1 MGGAVA
7 EEGWWVGDSCGS
19 GFSGL
24 RFLVGAIGAMDT
36 FARNEFCAKAD
47 EMNLAVRGPSSL
59 ELRRARVVFAR
70 SSPGQ
75 GRQRREHPTFGLA
88 RLALAGLGW
97 GHFAG
102 GVAKRGNGEM
112 KSGGDPSSQSYAGTS
127 RSAHQDAIRI
137 RGARQHNLK
146 NIDVEIP
153 RGKLV
158 MITGPSGSGK
168 SSLAFHTL
176 YAEGQRRYVESLSVY
191 ARQFLDQLEK
201 PDVDAIDGLSP
212 AIAIEQRGGGL
223 NPRSTVATAT
233 EIYDYLRLLWAAAG
247 VPHDPVTGERLERMS
262 AVDIVAVLA
271 ALAEG
276 TKVVLLAPV
285 PKEELGEPERLLGD
299 LQRQGYIR
307 VRVDGEVLEIEEAAA
322 SWPEFPSAVEI
333 VVDRFVVRPGVESRL
348 ADSVETALRLC
359 GTEARAAVQ
368 EPGADVWRDMAFQTA
383 YRNPRTGFVV
393 EELSPKCF
401 SFNSHIGACEA
412 CEGLG
417 TELFCDTTLLPEG
430 EDAEKTLERYLGAR
444 SEITRRKLAKFMARR
459 PCGVC
464 HGKRLKP
471 EWLAVKIR
479 GGGVAS
485 VQCSVF
491 RKEEEFT
498 AIEWN
503 DMDRSET
510 RHAPQGDRRR
520 AGSKAQSSRRV
531 ANDEGKQESS
541 LKTENLKLATPP
553 ESVWLG
559 IQDFCELGVAE
570 AMAWIEGIQFDAATA
585 AICQRLADD
594 VRKRLAFLE
603 EVGLDYLT
611 LDRTSGTLSGGEAQR
626 IRLATQLGAGL
637 SGVIYVLD
645 EPSIGLHAADT
656 ERLIGALTRLR
667 DLGNT
672 VVVVE
677 HDEEIIRAADWL
689 IDIGPGAGAAGG
701 ELLGAGVPM
710 EIDSPTGEWLR
721 GKWRESD
728 QWAVSSDQWGE
739 KSGEGTAKARRS
751 KRGAKGERDQW
762 AVSSDQWREKS
773 GESGVS
779 GDQGEVER
787 KKARRSAEDKFLSTI
802 HDPQSASEGGDIVIR
817 GAREHNLRNLDVAI
831 PLGRLVALTGPS
843 GSGKSTL
850 ADDILR
856 RALARHFNG
865 SGEVPGKHDGI
876 DGLELI
882 EKCVVADQSPIGRS
896 PRSNP
901 ATFTGLFDLIRDL
914 FTKLKLSKQRGY
926 GPGRF
931 SFNAAG
937 GRCERCQGN
946 GRLKIEMHF
955 LPDAWVPCP
964 ACGGKRFNRETLE
977 VTYKGKS
984 IAEVLGLSV
993 SEARE
998 FFRPIPKIHRILETL
1013 EELGLG
1019 YLQLG
1024 QPANTL
1030 SGGEAQRLK
1039 LAVELAKPESP
1050 HTLYLF
1056 DEPTTGLHFGDVEKL
1071 LTAFFRLRDAGHS
1084 VLVVEHHLDVIRA
1097 ADWVIELGPGGGK
1110 HGGALVAEGPPEV
1123 IAGIAGS
1130 PTGRAL
1136 GRMR

>member
-1 MGGAVA
+1 MRL
-7 EEGWWVGDSCGS
+7 GS
-19 GFSGL
+19 FK
-24 RFLVGAIGAMDT
+24 RRD
-36 FARNEFCAKAD
+36 FA
-47 EMNLAVRGPSSL
+47 
-59 ELRRARVVFAR
+59 
-70 SSPGQ
+70 
-75 GRQRREHPTFGLA
+75 HP
-88 RLALAGLGW
+88 
-97 GHFAG
+97 
-102 GVAKRGNGEM
+102 V
-112 KSGGDPSSQSYAGTS
+112 
-127 RSAHQDAIRI
+127 DAIRI

-146 NIDVEIP
+146 NIDVDIP

-158 MITGPSGSGK
+158 VITGPSGSGK

-201 PDVDAIDGLSP
+201 PDVDVIEGLSP

-233 EIYDYLRLLWAAAG
+233 EIYDYLRVLWAAAG
-247 VPHDPVTGERLERMS
+247 VPHDPETGERLERMT
-262 AVDIVAVLA
+262 AADIVNVLA
-271 ALAEG
+271 ALEEG
-276 TKVVLLAPV
+276 TKVVLLAAL
-285 PKEELGEPERLLGD
+285 PKEELGEPTRLLAD

-322 SWPEFPSAVEI
+322 KWPEFPTAVEI
-333 VVDRFVVRPGVESRL
+333 VVDRFVIRAGVESRL

-359 GTEARAAVQ
+359 GAEARAAIQ
-368 EPGADVWRDMAFQTA
+368 DAGSESWRDLTFQTS
-383 YRNPRTGFVV
+383 YRNARTGFVV
-393 EELSPKCF
+393 EEISPKHF
-401 SFNSHIGACEA
+401 SFNSHLGACEA

-417 TELFCDTTLLPEG
+417 TEIFCDPELLSEG
-430 EDAEKTLERYLGAR
+430 EDAERTLLRYREAK
-444 SEITRRKLAKFMARR
+444 SEITRRRLAKFMAHR
-459 PCGVC
+459 PCSVC
-464 HGKRLKP
+464 EGKRLKP
-471 EWLAVKIR
+471 EWLAVKICGAR
-479 GGGVAS
+479 QELTAKARS
-485 VQCSVF
+485 SQ
-491 RKEEEFT
+491 RDAEE
-498 AIEWN
+498 
-503 DMDRSET
+503 
-510 RHAPQGDRRR
+510 
-520 AGSKAQSSRRV
+520 
-531 ANDEGKQESS
+531 DEG
-541 LKTENLKLATPP
+541 A
-553 ESVWLG
+553 WLG
-559 IQDFCELGVAE
+559 IQDFCALGVAD
-570 AMAWIEGIQFDAATA
+570 AMVWLAGFKPDPALAEV
-585 AICQRLADD
+585 CKRLASD
-594 VRKRLAFLE
+594 VQRRLAFLE

-611 LDRTSGTLSGGEAQR
+611 LNRTSGTLSGGEAQR

-656 ERLIGALTRLR
+656 ARLIGALTRLR

-701 ELLGAGVPM
+701 ELLAAGLPM
-710 EIDSPTGEWLR
+710 EISSPTGDWLR
-721 GKWRESD
+721 GQVASFQRAVFRENCG
-728 QWAVSSDQWGE
+728 Q
-739 KSGEGTAKARRS
+739 
-751 KRGAKGERDQW
+751 
-762 AVSSDQWREKS
+762 
-773 GESGVS
+773 
-779 GDQGEVER
+779 
-787 KKARRSAEDKFLSTI
+787 L
-802 HDPQSASEGGDIVIR
+802 VIR
-817 GAREHNLRNLDVAI
+817 GASEHNLKNLDVVI
-831 PLGRLVALTGPS
+831 PLGKLVCLTGPS

-865 SGEVPGKHDGI
+865 SGEAPGKHRGI
-876 DGLELI
+876 EGLELI

-901 ATFTGLFDLIRDL
+901 ATFTGVFDLVRDL
-914 FTKLKLSKQRGY
+914 FTKLNLSKQRGY

-964 ACGGKRFNRETLE
+964 ACGGRRFNRETLE

-984 IAEVLGLSV
+984 IAAVLDLAI
-993 SEARE
+993 SEARQ

-1013 EELGLG
+1013 VDLGLG
-1019 YLQLG
+1019 YLKLG

-1039 LAVELAKPESP
+1039 LAVELARPQAP

-1071 LTAFFRLRDAGHS
+1071 LTAFSRLITAGHS
-1084 VLVVEHHLDVIRA
+1084 VLVVEHHLDVIAA
-1097 ADWVIELGPGGGK
+1097 ADWLVELGPGGGI
-1110 HGGALVAEGPPEV
+1110 HGGNLVAEGPPQE
-1123 IAGIAGS
+1123 IAKNQNS

-1136 GRMR
+1136 AKKIGGSR

>member
-1 MGGAVA
+1 VN
-7 EEGWWVGDSCGS
+7 V
-19 GFSGL
+19 
-24 RFLVGAIGAMDT
+24 
-36 FARNEFCAKAD
+36 
-47 EMNLAVRGPSSL
+47 
-59 ELRRARVVFAR
+59 
-70 SSPGQ
+70 
-75 GRQRREHPTFGLA
+75 
-88 RLALAGLGW
+88 
-97 GHFAG
+97 
-102 GVAKRGNGEM
+102 
-112 KSGGDPSSQSYAGTS
+112 
-127 RSAHQDAIRI
+127 DAIRI

-158 MITGPSGSGK
+158 VITGPSGSGK

-201 PDVDAIDGLSP
+201 PDVDSIEGLSP

-233 EIYDYLRLLWAAAG
+233 EIYDYLRVLWAAAG
-247 VPHDPVTGERLERMS
+247 IPHDPVTGERLERMS
-262 AVDIVAVLA
+262 AADIVDVLA
-271 ALAEG
+271 KLEEG

-285 PKEELGEPERLLGD
+285 PKEELGEPGRLLGN

-307 VRVDGEVLEIEEAAA
+307 VRVDGEVMEIEEAAEKWA
-322 SWPEFPSAVEI
+322 EFPGAVEI
-333 VVDRFVVRPGVESRL
+333 VVDRFVIRAGGESRL

-359 GTEARAAVQ
+359 GAEARAAVQ
-368 EPGADVWRDMAFQTA
+368 APDKDAWRDVVFQTS

-393 EELSPKCF
+393 EELSPKNF

-417 TELFCDTTLLPEG
+417 TEMYCDLALLGSG
-430 EDAEKTLERYLGAR
+430 EDAEMTLKRYREAK
-444 SEITRRKLAKFMARR
+444 SEITRRKLAKFMAHR
-459 PCGVC
+459 PCRVC
-464 HGKRLKP
+464 EGKRLKP
-471 EWLAVKIR
+471 EWLAVKIEGT
-479 GGGVAS
+479 GG
-485 VQCSVF
+485 
-491 RKEEEFT
+491 E
-498 AIEWN
+498 
-503 DMDRSET
+503 
-510 RHAPQGDRRR
+510 
-520 AGSKAQSSRRV
+520 
-531 ANDEGKQESS
+531 
-541 LKTENLKLATPP
+541 
-553 ESVWLG
+553 WLG
-559 IQDFCELGVAE
+559 IQDFCALGVAD
-570 AMAWIEGIQFDAATA
+570 AMRWIGGIAFDPAKAE
-585 AICQRLADD
+585 ICKRLADD
-594 VRKRLAFLE
+594 VRARLAFLE

-611 LDRTSGTLSGGEAQR
+611 LQRTSGTLSGGEAQR

-656 ERLIGALTRLR
+656 ARLIGALTRLR

-689 IDIGPGAGAAGG
+689 IDIGPGAGASGG
-701 ELLGAGVPM
+701 EVLGYGVPG
-710 EIDSPTGEWLR
+710 EIHSPTGEWLR
-721 GKWRESD
+721 GGKGHGGWKPPPRSD
-728 QWAVSSDQWGE
+728 AGE
-739 KSGEGTAKARRS
+739 LMIK
-751 KRGAKGERDQW
+751 
-762 AVSSDQWREKS
+762 
-773 GESGVS
+773 
-779 GDQGEVER
+779 
-787 KKARRSAEDKFLSTI
+787 
-802 HDPQSASEGGDIVIR
+802 

-831 PLGRLVALTGPS
+831 PLGRLVSLTGPS

-856 RALARHFNG
+856 RALARHFYG
-865 SGEVPGKHDGI
+865 SGEAPGEHDRI
-876 DGLELI
+876 DGMERI

-901 ATFTGLFDLIRDL
+901 ATFTGVFDLIRDL

-931 SFNAAG
+931 SFNGAG

-955 LPDAWVPCP
+955 LPDAWVSCP
-964 ACGGKRFNRETLE
+964 ACGGRRFNRETLE
-977 VTYKGKS
+977 VTFKGKS
-984 IAEVLGLSV
+984 IAEILELSV
-993 SEARE
+993 SEAGL
-998 FFRPIPKIHRILETL
+998 FFRAIPKIHRVLETL
-1013 EELGLG
+1013 ESLGLG

-1039 LAVELAKPESP
+1039 LAVELAKPQAP

-1071 LTAFFRLRDAGHS
+1071 LLAFFKLRDAGHS
-1084 VLVVEHHLDVIRA
+1084 VLVVEHHLDVIA
-1097 ADWVIELGPGGGK
+1097 ASDWIIELGPGGGV
-1110 HGGALVAEGPPEV
+1110 HGGNLVDQGPPEK
-1123 IAGIAGS
+1123 IRKNRKS

-1136 GRMR
+1136 ARHNA